1 MKSLWGD
8 RVKHS
13 PNRRATVLTAVV
25 GVAMGLALAGVGT
38 VPAQADDQPVIALRQ
53 IAPVAVSPATLAGVS
68 KTAMPYLS
76 FTTTAKSLS
85 TSATLT
91 IDVTQLSKIA
101 NVTFSDNCTVVQHVA
116 SCGESFYYDD
126 LTGVGTI
133 GAETQMTVRAKVGAP
148 VGSSAAYTIGG
159 TADNASIV
167 GGQGTVEIGGPA
179 FDQAQPANLTDLAV
193 GSTVNKP
200 VRFTN
205 IGDRA
210 ADGTQVLLWAS
221 PGIGFAKHF
230 GNCEYSADGG
240 PMVAEMALCTIP
252 GQVLPGE
259 KAALAPAVRL
269 NVESTA
275 YYTYLDSM
283 IAPAGDPGIQQ
294 SASGHQWTQGTGG
307 QLTLRTITPGTANDA
322 PSGVVSLSERGTH
335 GDYRITNLQAANTA
349 DFSVS
354 GASATAAQGD
364 TVTLD
369 FAMTNNGPATIFYR
383 SGDIVGT
390 VDVQL
395 PPGTSPVGS
404 SANCRE
410 QGSGYRCSNQSIVST
425 AGTVTDFSLTLRV
438 DQVIP
443 GAQGSVSMDWSP
455 GGQPA
460 FDTNPSDDTA
470 ALTVN

>member
-1 MKSLWGD
+1 MKH
-8 RVKHS
+8 RPH
-13 PNRRATVLTAVV
+13 RRATALTAVV
-25 GVAMGLALAGVGT
+25 GAAMGLVLTGVVA
-38 VPAQADDQPVIALRQ
+38 VPAQADDQPVIALQQ

-68 KTAMPYLS
+68 KTATPYLS

-91 IDVTQLSKIA
+91 IDVTQLSEIA
-101 NVTFSDNCTVVQHVA
+101 NVTFSGNCTVVQHVA
-116 SCGESFYYDD
+116 NCEESFYYDD
-126 LTGVGTI
+126 LTGVGSI
-133 GAETQMTVRAKVGAP
+133 GAETQMTVKAKAGAP
-148 VGSSAAYTIGG
+148 VGSSGGYTISG
-159 TADNASIV
+159 TADNAEIV

-179 FDQAQPANLTDLAV
+179 YDQAQPTNLTDLAV
-193 GSTVNKP
+193 GSTVNEP

-221 PGIGFAKHF
+221 PGIGFARHF
-230 GNCEYSADGG
+230 ANCEYSTDGG
-240 PMVAEMALCTIP
+240 PMVAEVALCTIP

-283 IAPAGDPGIQQ
+283 IAPAGDPGIQR
-294 SASGHQWTQGTGG
+294 SAAGHRWTQGVGG
-307 QLTLRTITPGTANDA
+307 QLTLKVITPGTANDA
-322 PSGVVSLSERGTH
+322 PSGVVSLSERGSH
-335 GDYRITNLQAANTA
+335 GNYRITSLRAANTA
-349 DFSVS
+349 DFSVT
-354 GASATAAQGD
+354 GAGVTAAEGD

-369 FAMTNNGPATIFYR
+369 FAMTNNGPASIFYR
-383 SGDIVGT
+383 SGDLVGT

-404 SANCRE
+404 SANCRP
-410 QGSGYRCSNQSIVST
+410 QGGGYFCSSQSIVSR
-425 AGTVTDFSLTLRV
+425 AGTVTDFSVTVRV

-443 GAQGSVSMDWSP
+443 GAQGSVSMAWGPS
-455 GGQPA
+455 GQPA
-460 FDTNPSDDTA
+460 FDTNTSNDTA

>member
-1 MKSLWGD
+1 M
-8 RVKHS
+8 
-13 PNRRATVLTAVV
+13 ALTAVV
-25 GVAMGLALAGVGT
+25 GTAMGLALTGVAA
-38 VPAQADDQPVIALRQ
+38 VPAQAADQPVIALQQ
-53 IAPVAVSPATLAGVS
+53 IAPVAVSPATLTGVS

-91 IDVTQLSKIA
+91 IDVTQLSA
-101 NVTFSDNCTVVQHVA
+101 VADVTFSGNCTVVQHVA

-133 GAETQMTVRAKVGAP
+133 GAETQMTVRAKAGAP
-148 VGSSAAYTIGG
+148 IGSSADYTISG
-159 TADNASIV
+159 TADNAAIV
-167 GGQGTVEIGGPA
+167 GGQGTVDIGGPA
-179 FDQAQPANLTDLAV
+179 YDQAQPTNLTDLAV
-193 GSTVNKP
+193 GSAVNEP
-200 VRFTN
+200 VRITN

-221 PGIGFAKHF
+221 PGIGFAKRF
-230 GNCEYSADGG
+230 ANCEYSTDGG

-283 IAPAGDPGIQQ
+283 IAPTGDSGIQQ
-294 SASGHQWTQGTGG
+294 SAAGHQWTQGTGG
-307 QLTLRTITPGTANDA
+307 LLTLKVITPGTADDA
-322 PSGVVSLSERGTH
+322 PSGVVSLSEHGTH
-335 GDYRITNLQAANTA
+335 GNYRITSLQAANTA
-349 DFSVS
+349 DFSVT

-364 TVTLD
+364 TTTLD

-383 SGDIVGT
+383 SGDIVGN

-395 PPGTSPVGS
+395 PPGTSPVDS
-404 SANCRE
+404 SANCRQ
-410 QGSGYRCSNQSIVST
+410 QGGGYHCSNQSIVST
-425 AGTVTDFSLTLRV
+425 AGTVTDFSITVRV

-455 GGQPA
+455 AGQPA
-460 FDTNPSDDTA
+460 FDTDTSNDTA